1 MVFDWT
7 ITLGNVLTIAGFV
20 VAGFAIVWSIKMDVL
35 LLTQRIVSLEKEL
48 EKLSDIVSATAS
60 STSKQDGRLNVQDER
75 INMVSSRLDQI
86 GNKLD
91 RGTYRPQRG
100 FTPDDNGGG
109 R

>member
-7 ITLGNVLTIAGFV
+7 VTLGNVLTVAGFV

-48 EKLSDIVSATAS
+48 EKLSDIVSSTAS
-60 STSKQDGRLNVQDER
+60 SAAKQDGRLNVQDER
-75 INMVSSRLDQI
+75 INMLSSRVLQI
-86 GNKLD
+86 GDKLD

-100 FTPDDNGGG
+100 YNPDNNGTS
-109 R
+109 